1 VNPATRLHNPA
12 KRALFSG
19 ALLMALAT
27 VIGAIGTHRLKAVLS
42 ADSYGV
48 LQTAVMY
55 QFLHALGL
63 LCIGILLQRR
73 VDRVLGI
80 ASDLLLAGVLLFS
93 GSLYA
98 LLCGAPRA
106 FGMLTPL
113 GGLCLIVGW
122 CVAAAAVLRTR
133 ETPVT

>member
-1 VNPATRLHNPA
+1 MTSG

-27 VIGAIGTHRLKAVLS
+27 VIGAIGTHRLKVVLS
-42 ADSYGV
+42 NDNYGV
-48 LQTAVMY
+48 LQTAVLY

-63 LCIGILLQRR
+63 MCIGILLQRR
-73 VDRVLGI
+73 VDRVLGV
-80 ASDLLLAGVLLFS
+80 AAYLLLAGVLLFS

-98 LLCGAPRA
+98 LLCGAPRG
-106 FGMLTPL
+106 FGMLTPF

-122 CVAAAAVLRTR
+122 CLAATALLRTR
-133 ETPVT
+133 ETPVP

>member
-1 VNPATRLHNPA
+1 MTAATRFHNPA
-12 KRALFSG
+12 KRALCCG

-27 VIGAIGTHRLKAVLS
+27 LIGAIGTHRLKVVLS
-42 ADSYGV
+42 PDHYSV
-48 LQTAVMY
+48 LQTAVLY

-73 VDRVLGI
+73 GDRLLGI
-80 ASDLLLAGVLLFS
+80 AGDLLLAGVLLFS

-98 LLCGAPRA
+98 LLCGAPRGI
-106 FGMLTPL
+106 GMLTPL

-122 CVAAAAVLRTR
+122 CVAAAALLRTR
-133 ETPVT
+133 DSPVP

>member
-1 VNPATRLHNPA
+1 VTSG

-27 VIGAIGTHRLKAVLS
+27 VIGAIGTHRLKVVLS
-42 ADSYGV
+42 NDNYGV
-48 LQTAVMY
+48 LQTAVLY

-63 LCIGILLQRR
+63 MCIGILLQRR
-73 VDRVLGI
+73 VDRVLGV
-80 ASDLLLAGVLLFS
+80 AAYLLLAGVLLFS

-98 LLCGAPRA
+98 LLCGAPRG
-106 FGMLTPL
+106 FGMLTPF

-122 CVAAAAVLRTR
+122 CLAATALLRTR
-133 ETPVT
+133 ETPVP

>member
-1 VNPATRLHNPA
+1 VTTA
-12 KRALFSG
+12 KRALCSG

-27 VIGAIGTHRLKAVLS
+27 VIGAIGTHRLKVVLS
-42 ADSYGV
+42 NDSYGV
-48 LQTAVMY
+48 LQTAVLY

-80 ASDLLLAGVLLFS
+80 AADLLLAGILLFS

-98 LLCGAPRA
+98 LLCGAPR
-106 FGMLTPL
+106 GLGVLTPL

-122 CVAAAAVLRTR
+122 CVAATALLRAR
-133 ETPVT
+133 ETPAP